1 MLRASRQLRVKVWQS
16 AAVMSA
22 LERWRE
28 AVDARR
34 GGDALNLR
42 ADQRL
47 VSAAWRAWQPQASE
61 EWRRSLLQP
70 EPREGL
76 ISTVDA
82 LDRQVRRASMQVV
95 DEAPGSAAEA
105 TSRWPS
111 SPVRRASMLMVDGV
125 LTVAAAAASLASPD
139 RRATPAL
146 ERRASLRVVD
156 EAPTASA
163 AADRRERIID
173 TIAASPPTA
182 ARPAASPPSGPSAT
196 FFVNHGGESPI
207 FVEVE
212 APSLD
217 ADEPGDDDEDVASV
231 EMVRLRDAWH
241 VICLRLSREAHG
253 RALVRR
259 AARQHDVSVQRR
271 AMQHWL
277 SVQRLDL
284 EERIAAT
291 IRDLAANELA
301 AM

>member
-1 MLRASRQLRVKVWQS
+1 
-16 AAVMSA
+16 
-22 LERWRE
+22 
-28 AVDARR
+28 
-34 GGDALNLR
+34 
-42 ADQRL
+42 
-47 VSAAWRAWQPQASE
+47 
-61 EWRRSLLQP
+61 
-70 EPREGL
+70 
-76 ISTVDA
+76 
-82 LDRQVRRASMQVV
+82 
-95 DEAPGSAAEA
+95 
-105 TSRWPS
+105 
-111 SPVRRASMLMVDGV
+111 MLMVDGV

-156 EAPTASA
+156 EAPAASA

-217 ADEPGDDDEDVASV
+217 AEHVDEEEDGASV
-231 EMVRLRDAWH
+231 EAVRVRDAWH

-253 RALVRR
+253 RAVVRR
-259 AARQHDVSVQRR
+259 AARQHDASVQRR

-284 EERIAAT
+284 EERIAET

>member
-1 MLRASRQLRVKVWQS
+1 
-16 AAVMSA
+16 
-22 LERWRE
+22 
-28 AVDARR
+28 
-34 GGDALNLR
+34 
-42 ADQRL
+42 
-47 VSAAWRAWQPQASE
+47 
-61 EWRRSLLQP
+61 
-70 EPREGL
+70 
-76 ISTVDA
+76 
-82 LDRQVRRASMQVV
+82 
-95 DEAPGSAAEA
+95 
-105 TSRWPS
+105 
-111 SPVRRASMLMVDGV
+111 MLMVDGV

-173 TIAASPPTA
+173 TIAGSSPTA

-207 FVEVE
+207 FVELA
-212 APSLD
+212 APSLVI
-217 ADEPGDDDEDVASV
+217 EPGEEVEEDVASA
-231 EMVRLRDAWH
+231 ESVRVRDAWH